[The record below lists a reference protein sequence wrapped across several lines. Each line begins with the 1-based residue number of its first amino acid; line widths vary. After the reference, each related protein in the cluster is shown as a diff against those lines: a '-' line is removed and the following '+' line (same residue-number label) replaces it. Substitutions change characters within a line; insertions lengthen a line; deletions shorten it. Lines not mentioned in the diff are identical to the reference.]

1 MEKEVKELDKK
12 LFLLFKR
19 AVDSERKAQ
28 SMYKE
33 ILSCLDDKD
42 LIKIF
47 EGFLKDEERHEKKV
61 IEEYNRLK
69 KTLEEIEEVK

>member
-33 ILSCLDDKD
+33 ILSCLGDKD

-47 EGFLKDEERHEKKV
+47 EGFLKDEEMHEKKV